1 MSYLERKKGEKKK
14 EKKEGKGK
22 RKRKMAKEKRK
33 IGNVLPALFCPVSRT
48 VRPSSASKM
57 PAWALSLLQVLAAVP
72 HCTSFSVWCLTIL
85 PPALSSGFC

>member
-33 IGNVLPALFCPVSRT
+33 TGNVLPALFCPVSRT
-48 VRPSSASKM
+48 VRPSSVSKM
-57 PAWALSLLQVLAAVP
+57 PAWTLSLLQVLAAVP